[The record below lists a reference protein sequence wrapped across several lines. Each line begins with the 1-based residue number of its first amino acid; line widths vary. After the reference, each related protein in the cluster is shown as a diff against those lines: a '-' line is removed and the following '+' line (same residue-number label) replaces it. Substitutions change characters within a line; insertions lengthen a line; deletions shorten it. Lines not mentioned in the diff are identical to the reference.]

1 MKRNFDDWLNN
12 FIDTV
17 ADWTYYTDFP
27 KVYKNVNDI
36 KVELNLLN
44 SLINS
49 NNIEQDFKNLV
60 NKYPEVLK
68 AVPILLAKRGNEIRV
83 VDKGENKN
91 FNFESRN
98 YTIDEYINFMEK
110 TGLFKLL
117 SNHVIS
123 DLLDYVKGVEVG
135 LDSNTRKNR
144 TGIAMENIVESF
156 IQEAGFTKD
165 IDYFKE
171 MKTSEIKERFG
182 IDLKFS
188 SQIESRA
195 EKRFDFV
202 LKVKDSIYALEV
214 NFYSSGGSKLNETAR
229 SYKLLAQEAELINN
243 FKFIWITDGK
253 GWNQARRNLKE
264 TFDIM
269 KHLYNINDLNNGI
282 LNKIIK

>member
-135 LDSNTRKNR
+135 LDSNARKNR